1 MKKLLCVLVW
11 MAMVAVAQAQPR
23 LIKLNELQRLITD
36 EQRPLVVNF
45 WATWCGP
52 CLKEMP
58 VLEQFAASH
67 PDVRLV
73 LVSMDMDLDPNPDK
87 VSRFVARKNLQSEV
101 IILDERNP
109 QEWVG
114 RVDKRWKGNLPAT
127 IVKGADGKKHFVD
140 RMLKEGELEALLALA
155 SGH

>member
-1 MKKLLCVLVW
+1 